1 MSVAETNNADRRT
14 LTFDTIDDVIG
25 EVNRIQ
31 AADANQTLSVSGQW
45 TAGEILT
52 HLSAWIEYGYE
63 GYPMDPAPWIVR
75 QGMKLFLRSILKNG
89 MQPGGEIPGV
99 EGGTTGQIKV
109 ATETACQRYLVA
121 LNRLSSG
128 EAVKFPSPGF
138 GDMSSQKRVKLN
150 LRHAE
155 LHLSFIHLNK

>member
-1 MSVAETNNADRRT
+1 MAETNNADRRA
-14 LTFDTIDDVIG
+14 LAFDTIDDVI
-25 EVNRIQ
+25 EDVNRIAQ
-31 AADANQTLSVSGQW
+31 ADTNQTLSVSGQW

-63 GYPMDPAPWIVR
+63 GYPMAPAPWIVR

-89 MQPGGEIPGV
+89 MKPGGKIPGV

-109 ATETACQRYLVA
+109 ATQTGCQRYLVA
-121 LNRLSSG
+121 LNRLGSS
-128 EAVKFPSPGF
+128 EPVKYPSPGF
-138 GDMSSQKRVKLN
+138 GDLSSEKRVKLN

-155 LHLSFIHLNK
+155 LHLSYIHLRK

>member
-1 MSVAETNNADRRT
+1 MAEASSTDRRT
-14 LTFDTIDDVIG
+14 LTFDTIDDVMEDI
-25 EVNRIQ
+25 NRIQ
-31 AADANQTLSVSGQW
+31 AAQESGTLAVCGQW

-63 GYPMDPAPWIVR
+63 GYPMEPAPWIVR
-75 QGMKLFLRSILKNG
+75 QGMKLFLMRILKNG
-89 MQPGGEIPGV
+89 MEPGVKIPGV

-121 LNRLSSG
+121 LNRLASS
-128 EAVKFPSPGF
+128 EPVKYPSPAF
-138 GDMSSQKRVKLN
+138 GDLSQEKRVKLN

-155 LHLSFIHLNK
+155 LHLSFITFTQ

>member
-1 MSVAETNNADRRT
+1 MAESNSNLRRT
-14 LTFDTIDDVIG
+14 LSFDTIDDVV
-25 EVNRIQ
+25 EDVNRIQ
-31 AADANQTLSVSGQW
+31 AADTDQTLAVCGQW

-63 GYPMDPAPWIVR
+63 GYPMKPAPWIVR
-75 QGMKLFLRSILKNG
+75 QGMKLVLRSILKNG
-89 MQPGGEIPGV
+89 MKPGGKIPGV

-121 LNRLSSG
+121 LNRLASG
-128 EAVKFPSPGF
+128 EPVKHPSPGF
-138 GDMSSQKRVKLN
+138 GEMSADRRVKLN

-155 LHLSFIHLNK
+155 LHLSFIYFK

>member
-1 MSVAETNNADRRT
+1 MAETNSTDRRT
-14 LTFDTIDDVIG
+14 LTFETIDDVI
-25 EVNRIQ
+25 EDVNRIR
-31 AADANQTLSVSGQW
+31 AADANQTLSVCGQW

-63 GYPMDPAPWIVR
+63 GYPMESAPWIVR

-89 MQPGGEIPGV
+89 MKPGTDIPGV

-121 LNRLSSG
+121 LNRLASS
-128 EAVKFPSPGF
+128 EPVKYPSPGF
-138 GDMSSQKRVKLN
+138 GDLSSQKRVKLN

-155 LHLSFIHLNK
+155 LHLSFINFND

>member
-1 MSVAETNNADRRT
+1 MSETSSLNRRT
-14 LTFDTIDDVIG
+14 LSFETIDDVI
-25 EVNRIQ
+25 EDVNRIQ
-31 AADANQTLSVSGQW
+31 AADANQTLAVCGQW

-63 GYPMDPAPWIVR
+63 GYPMQPAPWIVR

-89 MQPGGEIPGV
+89 MKPGGKIPGV
-99 EGGTTGQIKV
+99 EGGTTGQMKV

-121 LNRLSSG
+121 LNRLASN
-128 EAVKFPSPGF
+128 EPVKYPSPGF
-138 GDMSSQKRVKLN
+138 GDLSTEKRVKLN

-155 LHLSFIHLNK
+155 LHLSFIHFQQS

>member
-1 MSVAETNNADRRT
+1 MVETKNADRRI
-14 LTFDTIDDVIG
+14 LIFDTIDDVIG

-31 AADANQTLSVSGQW
+31 VADANQTLSVSGQW

-63 GYPMDPAPWIVR
+63 GYPMAPAPWIVR

-89 MQPGGEIPGV
+89 MKPGGKIPGV
-99 EGGTTGQIKV
+99 EGGTIGQVKV
-109 ATETACQRYLVA
+109 ATQTGCQRYLVA
-121 LNRLSSG
+121 LNRLSSN
-128 EAVKFPSPGF
+128 EKVKYPSPGF
-138 GDMSSQKRVKLN
+138 GDLSSEKRVKLN

-155 LHLSFIHLNK
+155 LHLSFIHLDK